1 MRWCSRARDR
11 RHAWQLTDLG
21 ARAWRELF
29 GSSLE
34 MGREA
39 LVALGMDPA
48 QAEARAL
55 RFRAFDERLMEA
67 QRLLQDDEDA
77 LLQSAQDARRE
88 LAELFEADAGEGA
101 LGRIVDRRD

>member
-1 MRWCSRARDR
+1 M
-11 RHAWQLTDLG
+11 
-21 ARAWRELF
+21 F

-34 MGREA
+34 MGRDV

-48 QAEARAL
+48 QAEARAR
-55 RFRAFDERLMEA
+55 RFRAFDDRLMEA